1 MKTSRVTPPSILAQ
15 FNWAGLMASRS
26 GSNLGLGGRS
36 RAKLEV
42 GRRVAHQAH
51 SPWEPIKNPG
61 CGLVDNSLW
70 HETQVRKTVT
80 YVAGLKCY
88 PCSRLLKKR
97 LPRVL
102 FPSPLSYKERGN

>member
-61 CGLVDNSLW
+61 CGLVDNSLV

-80 YVAGLKCY
+80 QIGRASC
-88 PCSRLLKKR
+88 R
-97 LPRVL
+97 
-102 FPSPLSYKERGN
+102 ERGAYSVGAVACEEIMGEGMT